1 MNGIAIIIVAAGSS
15 SRMKSPKQLLA
26 LGNTTLLGNA
36 IAQAKAT
43 AADEV
48 FTVLGANF
56 EAVRSSI
63 QNYNATVVENKNWK
77 NGLGSSIASGV
88 DFIIGNRDYQ
98 AVMIMLGD
106 QPLIDSNYLNELL
119 ATFKV
124 DPSAITA
131 TKYTHSIG
139 VPAVFPKEYFKEL
152 AGLNDDHGA
161 KFLLNGSN
169 LVKVLDP
176 GKKTIDVDT
185 PEDYRYIQEEKA
197 KQAK

>member
-1 MNGIAIIIVAAGSS
+1 MSGIAIIIVAAGSS

-36 IAQAKAT
+36 IAHAKAT

-48 FTVLGANF
+48 LTVLGANL
-56 EAVRSSI
+56 EAVKSSI
-63 QNYNATVVENKNWK
+63 QDYNSTVVENKNWK
-77 NGLGSSIASGV
+77 NGIGSSIASGV
-88 DFIIGNRDYQ
+88 NYVIGNRDYQ
-98 AVMIMLGD
+98 AVIIMLGD
-106 QPLIDSNYLNELL
+106 QPLIDSSYLNKLL
-119 ATFKV
+119 ATFKE
-124 DPSAITA
+124 DPLAITA
-131 TKYTHSIG
+131 TKYPHSNG

-152 AGLNDDHGA
+152 TGLNDDHGA

-169 LVKVLDP
+169 LVRVLDP

-197 KQAK
+197 KQSR